1 MQASTLRLR
10 VVRNGEPVA
19 QLSFSA
25 VAVGHLPDLVPED
38 LRERLGRQGIDLA
51 LLAAKA
57 VAGGYPPGDIFT
69 LAEDDKTV
77 RVWLE

>member
-25 VAVGHLPDLVPED
+25 AAVAHLPDLVPDD
-38 LRERLGRQGIDLA
+38 LRDRLGRQGIDLA
-51 LLAAKA
+51 LLAEKA
-57 VAGGYPPGDIFT
+57 VAGGYPRGDIFA
-69 LAEDDKTV
+69 LADDGKTV